1 MSKVLEKLEN
11 LMDNKFYSVCVNEKE
26 CEIIFNDT
34 IEKYPEDTE
43 YQFLLWLDSNSD
55 ELVGSLL
62 YPIYISDSFKVSISW
77 VSNE

>member
-1 MSKVLEKLEN
+1 
-11 LMDNKFYSVCVNEKE
+11 MDNKFYSVCVNEKE